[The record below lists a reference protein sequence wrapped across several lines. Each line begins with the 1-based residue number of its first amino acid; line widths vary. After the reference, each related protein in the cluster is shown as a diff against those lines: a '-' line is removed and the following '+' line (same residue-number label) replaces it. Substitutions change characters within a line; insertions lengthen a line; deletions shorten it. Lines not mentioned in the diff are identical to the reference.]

1 MQSIGM
7 KSASIA
13 LERTVCVCNVV
24 KVILILKIVQQRKE
38 LLHHSSNIKRHE
50 YSPNKKT
57 GDAEVQR

>member
-1 MQSIGM
+1 MLSIGM

-24 KVILILKIVQQRKE
+24 KVILKIVQQRKE